1 MWSTN
6 PAATS
11 AHVPSPRH
19 STPPISAA
27 PEAPLPRPTLA
38 RPSTPTTAE
47 ASVVEATRSK
57 PRAPDHWAELQS
69 NWRRKGVLS
78 KVSELFEEAGADET
92 YEDFVDRSYILIN
105 EASPSEKDFVDTV
118 KVGSDQ
124 YPTRSALERICL
136 FGCGECGKPFTRMA
150 NLARHWSLHRRPSIP
165 DIGARSEETIE
176 LSRSAEFR
184 GLAVVPA
191 EPPQVPSLRKS
202 EPPQVPS
209 LRKSRAVTTRV
220 TPALGQIAGP
230 LLVQELLP
238 AEIDSA
244 TDTF

>member
-47 ASVVEATRSK
+47 A
-57 PRAPDHWAELQS
+57 QS

-150 NLARHWSLHRRPSIP
+150 NLVRHWSLHRRPSIP

-202 EPPQVPS
+202 
-209 LRKSRAVTTRV
+209 RAVTTRV

>member
-1 MWSTN
+1 
-6 PAATS
+6 
-11 AHVPSPRH
+11 
-19 STPPISAA
+19 
-27 PEAPLPRPTLA
+27 
-38 RPSTPTTAE
+38 
-47 ASVVEATRSK
+47 
-57 PRAPDHWAELQS
+57 QS

-150 NLARHWSLHRRPSIP
+150 NLVRHWSLHRRPSIP

-202 EPPQVPS
+202 
-209 LRKSRAVTTRV
+209 RAVTTRV